1 MTDDPKPVPPIL
13 PGIETLGP
21 HEFVARIVRNDSG
34 HGAVMV
40 MCGPALTD
48 KIEAVAG
55 LSAESPN
62 DTVSRIFGS
71 GLQLLEAAAVAA
83 NTPAEGEELH

>member
-1 MTDDPKPVPPIL
+1 MTDDSKKAPPL
-13 PGIETLGP
+13 PAGIDTLAP

-71 GLQLLEAAAVAA
+71 GLQLLEAAATEAHR
-83 NTPAEGEELH
+83 PEGSPIN